1 MKQDEN
7 EYLLNH
13 SLLIIRGAPEPIFKV
28 PAGTGSGQNW
38 KKVPAGTDLLSHML
52 LCLLPD
58 WQTLKSLRREL
69 AKVRG
74 GPLEIPGGGGYN
86 IFAARFF
93 FL

>member
-28 PAGTGSGQNW
+28 PAGTGSVQNW

-74 GPLEIPGGGGYN
+74 GPLEIPGGGGGV
-86 IFAARFF
+86 
-93 FL
+93 